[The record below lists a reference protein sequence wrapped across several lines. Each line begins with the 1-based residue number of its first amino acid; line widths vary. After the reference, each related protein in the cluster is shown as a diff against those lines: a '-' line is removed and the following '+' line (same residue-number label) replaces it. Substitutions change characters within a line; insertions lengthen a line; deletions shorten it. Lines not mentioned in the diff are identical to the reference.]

1 MSARAQSD
9 AVRMAEDARSGPI
22 RIVDTTMRDG
32 QQCLWA
38 TRMSTAMMLPVAER
52 MDQAGFD
59 AIELVGAVQFDA
71 AVRYLKEDPWERLRL
86 IRQRIRRTPLQAL
99 IRSKCV
105 LGFDLQP
112 DDISN
117 LWVERL
123 VANGIRRFVAFDGLH
138 DLDNLVASLKHAK
151 ALGAY
156 TTGWLTFSD
165 SPVHT
170 DELYVLKAREF
181 IDRAGVDAVMIE
193 DASGILTPERARTLV
208 PKLKQAIGPVSLGL
222 HSHGLLGLP
231 QRTYL
236 EAVALGVDN
245 LYTCIPPLADANAPP
260 SVLTTVQN
268 LRYRGFDVGVDVAT
282 VEAVAAHFEAVAAR
296 DDKPR
301 GRPMDFDASSFGHQ
315 IPGGVLSNL
324 TAQLKAAGLAHKL
337 PEVLEECSRVR
348 AELGW
353 PIQVTPFAQLIGVQA
368 TLNVIRG
375 ERYAVVPDEV
385 KKYALGYYGKLLAPV
400 DPDVLDRIIANG
412 SQYISREPRRPE
424 PALPALRKRYPGAS
438 DDELLLR
445 HSFDPAI
452 VDAMLQNKPDYAA
465 YGIAE
470 KPILHLLREIATRPP
485 VNRVAIS
492 KGDLSIE
499 LKR

>member
-1 MSARAQSD
+1 VTKSGAAATG
-9 AVRMAEDARSGPI
+9 AV
-22 RIVDTTMRDG
+22 RIVDTTLRDG

-38 TRMSTAMMLPVAER
+38 TRMSTAMILPIAEQLDR
-52 MDQAGFD
+52 AGFD

-71 AVRYLKEDPWERLRL
+71 AVRYLKENPWERIRLLRE
-86 IRQRIRRTPLQAL
+86 RIHTTPLQAL

-138 DLDNLVASLKHAK
+138 DLDNVVASLRHAK

-156 TTGWLTFSD
+156 TTGWLTYSD

-170 DELYVLKAREF
+170 DELYVAKAREF

-193 DASGILTPERARTLV
+193 DASGVLTPERTRTLV

-260 SVLTTVQN
+260 SAITTIRN
-268 LRYRGFDVGVDVAT
+268 LRYRGHGVDVDEAT
-282 VEAVAAHFEAVAAR
+282 VEQISAHFEAVALR
-296 DDKPR
+296 DGKPR

-324 TAQLKAAGLAHKL
+324 AAQLKAAGLEHKL
-337 PEVLEECSRVR
+337 PEVLDECSHVR

-385 KKYALGYYGKLLAPV
+385 KKYALGHYGTLLAPV
-400 DPDVLDRIIANG
+400 DANVLDRIVANG
-412 SQYISREPRRPE
+412 SQYIAREPRRPE
-424 PALPALRKRYPGAS
+424 PALPALRKKFPRAD

-445 HSFDPAI
+445 HSFDSAI
-452 VDAMLQNKPDYAA
+452 VDAMLANRPDYDA
-465 YGIAE
+465 YTVAG
-470 KPILHLLREIATRPP
+470 KPIVHLLQEIAKRPP
-485 VNRVAIS
+485 VARLVLS
-492 KGDLSIE
+492 SGDVSIE
-499 LKR
+499 FKRDG

>member
-1 MSARAQSD
+1 MSAP
-9 AVRMAEDARSGPI
+9 GPTI
-22 RIVDTTMRDG
+22 RIVDTTLRDG

-38 TRMSTAMMLPVAER
+38 TRMSTAMMLPIAKQ
-52 MDQAGFD
+52 MDRAGFD

-71 AVRYLKEDPWERLRL
+71 AIRYLKEDPWERVRL
-86 IRQRIRRTPLQAL
+86 IRERVRHTPLQAL

-105 LGFDLQP
+105 LGFDQQP
-112 DDISN
+112 DDIAN

-138 DLDNLVASLKHAK
+138 DLDNLIGSLRHAK

-170 DELYVLKAREF
+170 DELYVRKAREF

-193 DASGILTPERARTLV
+193 DASGVLTPERARTLV
-208 PKLKQAIGPVSLGL
+208 PKLKQAIGSLSLGL

-245 LYTCIPPLADANAPP
+245 VYTCIPPLADANAPP
-260 SVLTTVQN
+260 SVFTTIQN
-268 LRYRGFDVGVDVAT
+268 LRYRGFDVGVDVAAL
-282 VEAVAAHFEAVAAR
+282 ESVAAHFEAVAAR

-324 TAQLKAAGLAHKL
+324 TAQLKTAGLAHKL

-348 AELGW
+348 SELGW

-375 ERYAVVPDEV
+375 ERYGVVPDEV
-385 KKYALGYYGKLLAPV
+385 KKYALGYYGKLLSPV
-400 DPDVLDRIIANG
+400 EPDILDRIVTNG
-412 SQYISREPRRPE
+412 SKAIALTPRPPE
-424 PALPALRKRYPGAS
+424 PALPALRRRYPGAS
-438 DDELLLR
+438 DDELLLY
-445 HSFDPAI
+445 HSFDSAI
-452 VDAMLQNKPDYAA
+452 VDAMRQNRPDYDA
-465 YGIAE
+465 YAIAE
-470 KPILHLLREIATRPP
+470 KPFLHLLREIAKRPP
-485 VNRVAIS
+485 VSRITIS
-492 KGDLSIE
+492 KGDFSIE
-499 LKR
+499 LRE